1 MTTLRRHPVF
11 LWLFALAAFGLF
23 LRLGSWQLERRHEKQ
38 AMLDAVAAVL
48 TDRTPQ
54 PLAQRVNDALPSGA
68 GKLAQQYA
76 WVDGRGTFLD
86 RPAVLLDNQ
95 QRDGRVGVRAYRA
108 FLPDGATTPVLVELG
123 WRALPGDRVM
133 PATPRPEGA
142 VRLKGLLLPPPSPGL
157 AASLLAP
164 QADGTLLAT
173 GLRLPDVAA
182 AMGLPALAPRV
193 LRPDPALPLGYARD
207 LDILPNTL
215 PPEKHL
221 GYAVQWFGLAAA
233 VLVTTL
239 LLAWRARRRRRPHSH
254 DDKTP

>member
-11 LWLFALAAFGLF
+11 LWLFAIAAFGLF
-23 LRLGSWQLERRHEKQ
+23 VRLGAWQLERRHEKQ
-38 AMLDAVAAVL
+38 AILDAVAVELA
-48 TDRTPQ
+48 DRTPDA
-54 PLAQRVNDALPSGA
+54 LAQRAMEPLPSDA
-68 GKLAQQYA
+68 GKVAQQYA
-76 WVDGRGTFLD
+76 WVAGQGTFLD

-108 FLPDGATTPVLVELG
+108 FLPEGATTPVLVELG
-123 WRALPGDRVM
+123 WRALPGDRAM
-133 PATPRPEGA
+133 PATPRPEGSL
-142 VRLKGLLLPPPSPGL
+142 RLEGLLLPPPSPGL
-157 AASLLAP
+157 AASAVAP

-173 GLRLPDVAA
+173 GLRLQDIAA
-182 AMGLPALAPRV
+182 ALDLPALAPRV

-239 LLAWRARRRRRPHSH
+239 LLAWRARRRRTHPH

>member
-11 LWLFALAAFGLF
+11 LWLFAIAAFALF
-23 LRLGSWQLERRHEKQ
+23 ARLGAWQLDRRHEKQ
-38 AMLDAVAAVL
+38 VMLDEVAAVL
-48 TDRTPQ
+48 ADRTAQ
-54 PLAQRVNDALPSGA
+54 PLAARALDPLPAERGQVA
-68 GKLAQQYA
+68 RQYA
-76 WVDGRGTFLD
+76 WVEGQGTFLD

-108 FLPDGATTPVLVELG
+108 FLPEGASTPVLVELG
-123 WRALPGDRVM
+123 WRALPGDRAM
-133 PATPRPEGA
+133 PATPRPEGV
-142 VRLKGLLLPPPSPGL
+142 VRLAGLLLPPPSPGL
-157 AASLLAP
+157 AASVVAP

-173 GLRLPDVAA
+173 GLRLPEVAA

-193 LRPDPALPLGYARD
+193 LRPDPALAIGYTRD

-233 VLVTTL
+233 VLVTAF
-239 LLAWRARRRRRPHSH
+239 LLAWRARRRRPNPRH
-254 DDKTP
+254 DTTP

>member
-11 LWLFALAAFGLF
+11 LWLFAIAAFALF
-23 LRLGSWQLERRHEKQ
+23 ARLGAWQLDRRHQKQ
-38 AMLDAVAAVL
+38 VMLDEVAAVL
-48 TDRTPQ
+48 ADRAAQ
-54 PLAQRVNDALPSGA
+54 PLAARVMDAPPSDDGKVA
-68 GKLAQQYA
+68 GQYA
-76 WVDGRGTFLD
+76 WVEGQGTFLD

-108 FLPDGATTPVLVELG
+108 FLPEGASTPVLVDLG

-133 PATPRPEGA
+133 PATPRPDGP
-142 VRLKGLLLPPPSPGL
+142 VRLTGLLLPPPSPGL
-157 AASLLAP
+157 VASVLAP

-182 AMGLPALAPRV
+182 ALRLPALAPRV
-193 LRPDPALPLGYARD
+193 LRPDPALPIGYARD

-221 GYAVQWFGLAAA
+221 GYAVQWFGLAGA

-239 LLAWRARRRRRPHSH
+239 LLAWRARRRRPHPL
-254 DDKTP
+254 DDTTP